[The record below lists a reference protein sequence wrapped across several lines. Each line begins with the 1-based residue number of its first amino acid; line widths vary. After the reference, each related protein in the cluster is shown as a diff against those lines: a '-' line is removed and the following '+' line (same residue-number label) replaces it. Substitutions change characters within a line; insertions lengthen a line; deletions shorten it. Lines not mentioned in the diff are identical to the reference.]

1 MAFASEWLGKI
12 LRGPIP
18 THSETKTTENPIS
31 DNSKITQK
39 EFLTLEETKKKWMD
53 KNGVKYWQRQSYKDP
68 CGTKTYKQNIV
79 RLNKAMDTTLI
90 PLTPSHK
97 RVFGVAFRRTQTD
110 YKNIFEMTMDGVIIN
125 TSAKEKIQTMI
136 ILFKSAWNLQRLLR
150 LIRPMKDKCE
160 TPPLHTPEE
169 LDCFK
174 TDAIENHTKHY

>member
-1 MAFASEWLGKI
+1 
-12 LRGPIP
+12 
-18 THSETKTTENPIS
+18 
-31 DNSKITQK
+31 
-39 EFLTLEETKKKWMD
+39 
-53 KNGVKYWQRQSYKDP
+53 
-68 CGTKTYKQNIV
+68 
-79 RLNKAMDTTLI
+79 MDTTLV

-125 TSAKEKIQTMI
+125 TSAKEKIKTMI